1 MSTAKVIGG
10 LLGAAAVAVGGG
22 AAERFTRLSPAVI
35 SGAVML
41 LSLLACYPAVRAWSA
56 ANRNLTFRVWAM
68 GAAVAGVTAT
78 AILLIVNRL

>member
-1 MSTAKVIGG
+1 MSKVKVVGG
-10 LLGAAAVAVGGG
+10 LLVAAAVAVAGG
-22 AAERFTRLSPAVI
+22 AAERFISFSPAVI

-41 LSLLACYPAVRAWSA
+41 LSLLACYPAVGAWSA

-68 GAAVAGVTAT
+68 GAAVASVTAT